1 MIVVLKVTDGWT
13 NGSQIDETWT
23 LLLLDFFSVSY
34 ERCARRVV
42 NIGVSLKLTILIRHA
57 GWRVVG

>member
-1 MIVVLKVTDGWT
+1 MIVVLKVTDGP
-13 NGSQIDETWT
+13 QIDETWT

-34 ERCARRVV
+34 EHCARRVV

-57 GWRVVG
+57 GWW